1 MISLWILVCSFLG
14 LWIFTD
20 FNIDP
25 ETIFKKKKKIAKDY
39 GVQFW
44 YVLSKTFY
52 CGKKMVIHWNC
63 HLERGYVDLVEQKF
77 GQLSFNIYGFSI
89 VLFTHHDSLK
99 ALLLGVY
106 ICQQLKLMSARPL
119 RFEK

>member
-25 ETIFKKKKKIAKDY
+25 ETIFKKIAKDY

-52 CGKKMVIHWNC
+52 CGKKNGNPLKLPFGKGV
-63 HLERGYVDLVEQKF
+63 YVDLVEQKF